1 MLIKTTHN
9 QILWRNGMKKLIYLC
24 LFGVLGLMLQ
34 PLRAQDKAQEK
45 TRSEERAKELIPVKL
60 QIVFAEFDG
69 EKKVSSMLYTFMM
82 LTDEK
87 SSGHGASLRTGIRI
101 PIEVDGKDQKTTY
114 IDVGSNMDCNVMG
127 QDDGRF
133 LVRLIFDRSAL
144 FPNKSSEGERLV
156 FQPNGQPIVR
166 AFRTNES
173 LLLRDGQTLE
183 SMVSTDPLNG
193 HTIRVILTL
202 NVLK

>member
-1 MLIKTTHN
+1 
-9 QILWRNGMKKLIYLC
+9 MKKLIYFC
-24 LFGVLGLMLQ
+24 LLAMFSLPVQ

-45 TRSEERAKELIPVKL
+45 TRSEERAKELIPIKL

-69 EKKVSSMLYTFMM
+69 DKKISSMPYTFMV

-87 SSGHGASLRTGIRI
+87 SGGRGTSLRTGIRI
-101 PIEVDGKDQKTTY
+101 PIEIDGKDQKTTY
-114 IDVGSNMDCNVMG
+114 MDVGSNIDCNVTG

-144 FPNKSSEGERLV
+144 YPNKSSEGERLV
-156 FQPNGQPIVR
+156 SQPNGQPIVH
-166 AFRTNES
+166 AFRINEN
-173 LLLRDGQTLE
+173 LLLKDGQALE
-183 SMVSTDPLNG
+183 NTVSTDPLNG
-193 HTIRVILTL
+193 HTMRVTVNL